1 MTTPAQLRTTAPA
14 TGSTRVSTAPAT
26 GPSTEVM
33 LVALAAAYTLAIR
46 RIRAAILAAVLR
58 QFRISGSW
66 RAADAKAF
74 TSIVP
79 PIVAGGQQAVSAL
92 TSAYLHQYLDLAG
105 RSPAPVES
113 GRLVPPTPARP
124 SPVRPP
130 SVVVSPKDMSG
141 AKVRGGVDPK
151 IVYRRPYVSAWTDLA
166 GGAVLERAVAA
177 GEKRLTDLV
186 HTDLQLAKTHT
197 SQAVISADH
206 RTVGWRRVPQGDY
219 TCALCLISS
228 TQRYH
233 KEKLA
238 AVHPNCDCDIVPIVG
253 EFDPGRVIDRE
264 FLDSVHDAI
273 LRDLGPAYVAKSG
286 RKDNTQARIF
296 DYRDIIIEHV
306 HGEIGPVLG
315 VRGHKFVGPQDIPTF
330 TTQHPVEVQIESA
343 TD

>member
-1 MTTPAQLRTTAPA
+1 LGDVVTAP
-14 TGSTRVSTAPAT
+14 TQPQAT
-26 GPSTEVM
+26 GPSTEVT
-33 LVALAAAYTLAIR
+33 LAALAAAYTLAIR

-66 RAADAKAF
+66 RDADAKAF
-74 TSIVP
+74 ASIVP
-79 PIVAGGQQAVSAL
+79 PIVAGGQQAVSVL

-105 RSPAPVES
+105 RPPAPAEP
-113 GRLVPPTPARP
+113 GRRVPPTPARP

-130 SVVVSPKDMSG
+130 PVVVSPKDMSG
-141 AKVRGGVDPK
+141 ANVRGGVDPK
-151 IVYRRPYVSAWTDLA
+151 IVYRRPYVSTWTELA
-166 GGAVLERAVAA
+166 GGAPLQKAVAA

-186 HTDLQLAKTHT
+186 HTDLQLSKTHT
-197 SQAVISADH
+197 AQRVISTDDRA
-206 RTVGWRRVPQGDY
+206 VGWRRVPQGDY

-238 AVHPNCDCDIVPIVG
+238 ALHPNCDCDIVPIIADH
-253 EFDPGRVIDRE
+253 DPGNVIDRE
-264 FLDSVHDAI
+264 FLDAVHAAI
-273 LRDLGPAYVAKSG
+273 LRDLGPQYVAKSG
-286 RKDNTQARIF
+286 RKDNTQARVL
-296 DYRDIIIEHV
+296 DYRDIIIEHI